1 MAINFV
7 PLDKEK
13 HKDLKVAVNTSFSFA
28 KNTHLAAA
36 TIREFAQL
44 AATMPLVFIEDTNA
58 KRQLGSSKVQDYH
71 FSVRSVIFRKIATPV
86 KLICWVSDPP

>member
-44 AATMPLVFIEDTNA
+44 AATMPLVFIEDTTS
-58 KRQLGSSKVQDYH
+58 KRHHVVTMLGMEQGQNL
-71 FSVRSVIFRKIATPV
+71 FSNWR
-86 KLICWVSDPP
+86 

>member
-13 HKDLKVAVNTSFSFA
+13 HKDLKIAVTSSFSFA

-36 TIREFAQL
+36 SIREFAQL
-44 AATMPLVFIEDTNA
+44 ASSMPLVFIEDTTA
-58 KRQLGSSKVQDYH
+58 KRHHVVTMLGLEQGQNLFLTERQVARPSCSNEHSSL
-71 FSVRSVIFRKIATPV
+71 SI
-86 KLICWVSDPP
+86 

>member
-36 TIREFAQL
+36 TIREFCSTSCDN
-44 AATMPLVFIEDTNA
+44 AA
-58 KRQLGSSKVQDYH
+58 
-71 FSVRSVIFRKIATPV
+71 SVH
-86 KLICWVSDPP
+86 

>member
-28 KNTHLAAA
+28 KGTHLAAA
-36 TIREFAQL
+36 SIREFAQL
-44 AATMPLVFIEDTNA
+44 AATMPLVFIEDTNTQ
-58 KRQLGSSKVQDYH
+58 RHHVVTMLGFYVRRA
-71 FSVRSVIFRKIATPV
+71 FSNGKFIRCAGNNGFY
-86 KLICWVSDPP
+86 

>member
-28 KNTHLAAA
+28 K
-36 TIREFAQL
+36 
-44 AATMPLVFIEDTNA
+44 
-58 KRQLGSSKVQDYH
+58 
-71 FSVRSVIFRKIATPV
+71 
-86 KLICWVSDPP
+86 

>member
-44 AATMPLVFIEDTNA
+44 D
-58 KRQLGSSKVQDYH
+58 
-71 FSVRSVIFRKIATPV
+71 
-86 KLICWVSDPP
+86 SDKGY

>member
-28 KNTHLAAA
+28 KGTHLAAA
-36 TIREFAQL
+36 SIREFAQL
-44 AATMPLVFIEDTNA
+44 AATMPLVFIEDNNTQ
-58 KRQLGSSKVQDYH
+58 RHHVVTMLGM
-71 FSVRSVIFRKIATPV
+71 
-86 KLICWVSDPP
+86 